1 MPQPGAS
8 PHILVVDDDRRLC
21 RFLARLLGRE
31 GYATTVAHD
40 GATMGRAVADA
51 PIALVLLDLAFPSPD
66 DGFALARSL
75 RVERRIPMILLTGRS
90 ATADKVIGLE
100 LGADDYITKPFEPQ
114 ELLARIRAVLRRAA
128 YEMEPKQR
136 AASAVAFGGWR
147 IDLAARNLFCPDGL
161 AVPLTSQEFSLL
173 AALAV
178 RLGRILS
185 REQLVDL
192 VANRRWN
199 PDDRTIDL
207 LVSKVRRKL
216 GGATGAGTWL
226 KTVRG
231 RGYVLA
237 PPG

>member
-21 RFLARLLGRE
+21 GFLARLLGRE

-40 GATMGRAVADA
+40 GTMMSRAIADA
-51 PIALVLLDLAFPSPD
+51 PIALVLLDLAFPGPE
-66 DGFALARSL
+66 DGFSLARSL
-75 RVERRIPMILLTGRS
+75 RAERRIPMILLTGRS

-100 LGADDYITKPFEPQ
+100 LGADDYVTKPFEPQ

-128 YEMEPKQR
+128 YEMEPEQR
-136 AASAVAFGGWR
+136 AASTLTIGGWR
-147 IDLAARNLFCPDGL
+147 LDLAARNLFCPNGL

-178 RLGRILS
+178 RLGRVLS

-199 PDDRTIDL
+199 PYDRTIDI

-216 GGATGAGTWL
+216 GGTVGAGTWL

-237 PPG
+237 PPR